1 MALDWKAVKLTQAA
15 VQMQEGAAAQEHLQ
29 GQWLMNLVCGVLVAG
44 KQTVETTAQLDLL
57 EQVTVEVVQLE
68 VEVVAKGPLTAGTKD
83 Q

>member
-57 EQVTVEVVQLE
+57 EQVMVEAKP
-68 VEVVAKGPLTAGTKD
+68 VVAKGPLTAGTKD